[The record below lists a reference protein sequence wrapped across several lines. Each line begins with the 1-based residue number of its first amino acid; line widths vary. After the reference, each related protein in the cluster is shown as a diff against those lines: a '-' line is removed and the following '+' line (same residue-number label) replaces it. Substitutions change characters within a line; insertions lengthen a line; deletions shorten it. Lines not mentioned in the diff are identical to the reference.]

1 MSDGAQV
8 TINRDPR
15 VSAVLNWIWTALG
28 GLALLIGIGM
38 YNKLSDMNDTLIRA
52 VSKLEVQGTQIN
64 ELRAEVSNQRNEI
77 QALRSQ
83 VSMIEGRAL
92 RSIQEASRGR

>member
-1 MSDGAQV
+1 MTDGAR
-8 TINRDPR
+8 IEMKDPR
-15 VSAVLNWIWTALG
+15 VSAALSWVWTAIG
-28 GLALLIGIGM
+28 GLALMIGIGM

-64 ELRAEVSNQRNEI
+64 DLRAEMANQRNEI

-92 RSIQEASRGR
+92 RGIQEAARGR